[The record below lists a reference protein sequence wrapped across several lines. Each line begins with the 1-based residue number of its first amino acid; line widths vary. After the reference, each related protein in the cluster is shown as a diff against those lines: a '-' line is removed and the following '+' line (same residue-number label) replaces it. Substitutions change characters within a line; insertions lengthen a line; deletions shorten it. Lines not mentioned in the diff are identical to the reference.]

1 MAQLNFGNMKENSST
16 FSGNNVGFFT
26 LKNDGDSAVVRF
38 MYDDIASLEAS
49 SVSVH
54 DITVNQKRRKI
65 SCLREPEEAFEKCP
79 LCASGNPVKQKF
91 FIRLVQ
97 YVLNPTTGQ
106 IEAQP
111 KIWERHVSYAFK
123 LRDYLNEYGP
133 LSQVLFKITRKGAA
147 GSTDTD
153 YNIMFLYNPE
163 VYNETNYPIP
173 LDAFKDHKILG
184 GLVMQKTFDE
194 VSTFVTTK
202 EFPAPAPQTPN
213 NIPTAQTPAPQPV
226 PNAIPTGAVVQPT
239 STAQHY
245 YQPTHTAPTPT
256 AAPAYTA
263 PTTAAAPAPASY
275 GAPSAP
281 VQPQAQAAP
290 TYSGQPNQ
298 SAYGGQPA
306 IQRPV
311 RSYNQEEVN

>member
-1 MAQLNFGNMKENSST
+1 MAQLNFGNMQENNNT
-16 FSGNNVGFFT
+16 FNNSVGFFS

-49 SVSVH
+49 SFSVH
-54 DITVNQKRRKI
+54 DVVVNQKHRKV
-65 SCLREPEEAFEKCP
+65 SCLREPEEPFNKCP
-79 LCASGNPVKQKF
+79 LCASGNAAKQKF
-91 FIRLVQ
+91 FIHLVQ

-111 KIWERHVSYAFK
+111 KIWERSVSYAFK
-123 LRDYLNEYGP
+123 LRDFLNEYGP

-163 VYNETNYPIP
+163 VYNEVNYPIL

-194 VSTFVTTK
+194 VNTFITTG
-202 EFPAPAPQTPN
+202 EFPATAPQTPN
-213 NIPTAQTPAPQPV
+213 NIPTTQATAPQPV
-226 PNAIPTGAVVQPT
+226 PNAIPTGVVSQPT
-239 STAQHY
+239 PATQSY
-245 YQPTHTAPTPT
+245 YQ
-256 AAPAYTA
+256 PAYTA
-263 PTTAAAPAPASY
+263 PAPVDTVQPAVAPAPTPTPV
-275 GAPSAP
+275 APTPYETP
-281 VQPQAQAAP
+281 VAQTPHQAAP
-290 TYSGQPNQ
+290 VYNSQP
-298 SAYGGQPA
+298 AYGGQPA

-311 RSYNQEEVN
+311 RSYN